1 MFTGNI
7 LRNGQYKGWGVIG
20 DDEQREFYEIH
31 CLHNSLCNYTWD
43 LVSAGTGQYAK
54 RYGFIYVDRH
64 DDGTGDFS
72 RSKKDSFYWYKKV
85 IESQGEDLD

>member
-31 CLHNSLCNYTWD
+31 CLHNSLCSNTR
-43 LVSAGTGQYAK
+43 QYIILYK
-54 RYGFIYVDRH
+54 SLRPEFRVL
-64 DDGTGDFS
+64 S
-72 RSKKDSFYWYKKV
+72 PLSKASHGV
-85 IESQGEDLD
+85 MHL